1 MASSVIPIPYGLDE
15 IEKIIK
21 DFDLFGI
28 ETHSISHNPRGLRAK
43 RNQTPQQRANAKCAT
58 WPAYPAF
65 GVQIS
70 PTPGPENPREDN
82 NTSSG
87 WTRHRPLGPRR
98 WPPPGLSPPS
108 PASSRPPSRWP
119 SSSPPSYRPPP
130 PPPPPPPQ
138 ILLPPRRGAHAV
150 SPSRAQVS
158 ILVLGAAAVFF
169 EHIRKIGCM
178 HS

>member
-1 MASSVIPIPYGLDE
+1 MAAAWPLSAIA
-15 IEKIIK
+15 
-21 DFDLFGI
+21 GI
-28 ETHSISHNPRGLRAK
+28 L
-43 RNQTPQQRANAKCAT
+43 
-58 WPAYPAF
+58 
-65 GVQIS
+65 
-70 PTPGPENPREDN
+70 
-82 NTSSG
+82 
-87 WTRHRPLGPRR
+87 
-98 WPPPGLSPPS
+98 
-108 PASSRPPSRWP
+108 PASLSLALLLATPA
-119 SSSPPSYRPPP
+119 PPP